1 MPTDTV
7 TDAKGIIRRV
17 HEGISSVFIG
27 KDSVINHVLISL
39 IAGGHILLEDVPGLG
54 KTTLVKAL
62 SRVINCDF
70 SRIQFTPDVLPS
82 DVTGYTAVNIR
93 TGEREVVPGAIMS
106 QIILADEINRTGPK
120 TQSSLLEAMEE
131 GQVTIDGQTF
141 ALPQPFFV
149 LATQNPA
156 GQIGTYPLPESQLD
170 RFMMKISI
178 GYPSKADEAHILSDR
193 RGSSPLDLLTPVASA
208 EDIMQLRSIHPS
220 ITCAPAVVEYIV
232 ALGDATRRHDK
243 IELGISP
250 RGTLSLMHASMAAAM
265 LKGRDYVTPDDV
277 KALVPT
283 VFSHRVILSERHYQG
298 KETADHVLREIL
310 RNVPIPV

>member
-193 RGSSPLDLLTPVASA
+193 RGASPLDLLKPVASA
-208 EDIMQLRSIHPS
+208 EDILSLRTLHRDVKCS
-220 ITCAPAVVEYIV
+220 PAVIEYIV
-232 ALGDATRRHDK
+232 ALGDASRRHEK
-243 IELGISP
+243 VELGISP
-250 RGTLSLMHASMAAAM
+250 RGTLSLMHAAMAAAM
-265 LKGRDYVTPDDV
+265 LNGRDYVTPDDV
-277 KALVPT
+277 KSLVPQ
-283 VFSHRVILSERHYQG
+283 VFSHRIILSERHYQG
-298 KETADHVLREIL
+298 KDNVDHVLREIL

>member
-82 DVTGYTAVNIR
+82 DVTGSTAVNIR

-141 ALPQPFFV
+141 A
-149 LATQNPA
+149 
-156 GQIGTYPLPESQLD
+156 
-170 RFMMKISI
+170 
-178 GYPSKADEAHILSDR
+178 
-193 RGSSPLDLLTPVASA
+193 
-208 EDIMQLRSIHPS
+208 
-220 ITCAPAVVEYIV
+220 
-232 ALGDATRRHDK
+232 
-243 IELGISP
+243 
-250 RGTLSLMHASMAAAM
+250 
-265 LKGRDYVTPDDV
+265 
-277 KALVPT
+277 
-283 VFSHRVILSERHYQG
+283 
-298 KETADHVLREIL
+298 
-310 RNVPIPV
+310 